1 MAAMAG
7 KSVHVIGV
15 AGIGMSAVALLLK
28 AQGWRVTGSDE
39 AFYPPASDILR
50 AAQIDIRSPH
60 AAANIPAETQ
70 RFVIGKHAKLT
81 MDNPEVAA
89 AYRHG
94 APVMS
99 YPDVLHELLEG
110 RTPWVVAGSYG
121 KSTTAAILSWTLR
134 HACVDAGYFVGAVP
148 KGMSAPAH
156 LGTHPVFVLEGDE
169 YPSSNA
175 DPRSKFLLYRAHDVL
190 LTSAA
195 HDHVNIFPTQD
206 DYLKPFRT
214 LIDGLP
220 REGLLVACKDEPFAM
235 QIAKGAKARVVTY
248 ALDDT
253 EADYR
258 AANIRYGLATRFDL
272 IVRGRSAGSFETQML
287 GAHNVQNLVGAAALM
302 LEREVLSADAIAAAF
317 REFAGVK
324 RRMDR
329 VTARSA
335 VPLYEGFGSS
345 LDKARSAIEAMRL
358 HFPDRKLAV
367 VFEPHTFSWR
377 SEASID
383 WYDTVFRGVN
393 LVAILPPPDHGHS
406 QAGQLTQADIAKRV
420 AKVYGRSLQIQT
432 PRMGEWGASLLPEVD
447 RSWVV
452 LALSS
457 GAMGGGLPRFAEA
470 LDRRFLA

>member
-1 MAAMAG
+1 MADKTA
-7 KSVHVIGV
+7 HVIGV

-50 AAQIDIRSPH
+50 EAGIEIRSPH
-60 AAANIPAETQ
+60 APANIPPETA

-89 AYRHG
+89 AYAHG
-94 APVMS
+94 AQVMS
-99 YPDVLHELLEG
+99 YPDVLHELLAG
-110 RTPWVVAGSYG
+110 RTPWVIAGSYG

-134 HACVDAGYFVGAVP
+134 HAGVDAGYFVGAVP

-156 LGTHPVFVLEGDE
+156 LGTQPIFVLEGDE
-169 YPSSNA
+169 YPSSNT
-175 DPRSKFLLYRAHDVL
+175 DPRSKFLHYRAHDVL

-195 HDHVNIFPTQD
+195 HDHVNVFPTQD
-206 DYLKPFRT
+206 DYLKPFRA
-214 LIDGLP
+214 LIAGMPED
-220 REGLLVACKDEPFAM
+220 GLLVACRDEPFAM
-235 QIAKGAKARVVTY
+235 QIAKGAAARVVTY
-248 ALDDT
+248 ALDDPQ
-253 EADYR
+253 ADYH
-258 AANIRYGLATRFDL
+258 AANIDYGMTTAFDL
-272 IVRGRSAGSFETQML
+272 IVRGQTTGRFDTQML

-302 LEREVLSADAIAAAF
+302 LERRAVSPDAIAKAY
-317 REFAGVK
+317 RDFAGVK

-335 VPLYEGFGSS
+335 VPVYEGFGSS

-383 WYDTVFRGVN
+383 WYETVFRGVD
-393 LVAILPPPDHGHS
+393 LVAILPPPDHGHP
-406 QAGQLTQADIAKRV
+406 QPGQLTQNDIAKRV
-420 AKVYGRSLQIQT
+420 TKIYGRPLQVLT
-432 PRMGEWGASLLPEVD
+432 PRMGEWGASMLTEIGPN
-447 RSWVV
+447 WAV

-457 GAMGGGLPRFAEA
+457 GALGGQLPKFADA
-470 LDRRFLA
+470 LDRRFGV